1 MNLVE
6 LVNEYYRE
14 LVECKK
20 KNKRLLEKIDELR
33 KHLKEKEDE
42 CSSLSDK
49 IDNLLEVF
57 DILFGSDDIL

>member
-6 LVNEYYRE
+6 LVNEYYKE
-14 LVECKK
+14 LVECKE
-20 KNKRLLEKIDELR
+20 KNKKLLEKIDELR